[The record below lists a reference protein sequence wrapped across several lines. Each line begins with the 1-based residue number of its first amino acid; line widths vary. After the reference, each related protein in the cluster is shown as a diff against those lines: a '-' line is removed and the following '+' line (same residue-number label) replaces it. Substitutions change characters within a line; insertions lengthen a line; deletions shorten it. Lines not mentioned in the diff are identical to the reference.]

1 MGSEES
7 NPSTSAEV
15 DQFEDIDWGGQR
27 QLGLLTLIRLPVM
40 FLLFLAM
47 TVPVIYDLYG
57 PDTGSISLLRWEF
70 ANNEWMYL
78 MSLLF
83 LGLYLFGA
91 MIRSPGAIRIYWQR
105 FASSWIALVFGA
117 IAFVLFALAT
127 LGPMFVSF
135 PVVDIGHRFQPPP
148 GFTIESYKINSCIG
162 PVEDL
167 QCHGTW
173 ERPLGTQTAGR
184 DILPYSLYGLQT
196 SFYIG
201 FTATIIAVTIGTTLG
216 TIAGYVGGW
225 IESVIMGMVDFMHA
239 IPAFFVY
246 ALLAAIMMGA
256 EGDLVVMTLVFG
268 LLSWGGI
275 ARLVRSEVIQRREE
289 LYVVSAEAS
298 GASTGYI
305 LQRHILPNTT
315 NTVLPAATMLIP
327 TFMIFE
333 AALSFLRLGDPTP
346 DVVSLGGDIMRAFD
360 AAGVS
365 IFDVWWA
372 WLVPAMLLILML
384 LSVTITGD
392 AIRDATDPRL

>member
-1 MGSEES
+1 MVSDETTQS
-7 NPSTSAEV
+7 SSKDL
-15 DQFEDIDWGGQR
+15 DQFEDVDWSGQR
-27 QLGLLTLIRLPVM
+27 KLGLVGLIRLPLM

-47 TVPVIYDLYG
+47 TVPVIYDLLG
-57 PDTGSISLLRWEF
+57 PDTGSVELLRWEF

-78 MSLLF
+78 MSLVF
-83 LGLYLFGA
+83 LGLYLLGGA
-91 MIRSPGAIRIYWQR
+91 IRSPGAFRIYWHR
-105 FASSWIALVFGA
+105 FASSWVSLFFGFIAA
-117 IAFVLFALAT
+117 VLFILAT
-127 LGPMFVSF
+127 LGPVFVSF
-135 PVVDIGHRFQPPP
+135 PPVDIGHRFQPPP

-167 QCHGTW
+167 QCHGSW

-184 DILPYSLYGLQT
+184 DLLPYSLFGLQT

-216 TIAGYVGGW
+216 TVAGYLGGVV
-225 IESVIMGMVDFMHA
+225 ESVIMRVVDFMHA

-275 ARLVRSEVIQRREE
+275 ARLVRSEVLQKREE
-289 LYVVSAEAS
+289 LFVKSAEAS

-360 AAGVS
+360 AQGLS
-365 IFDVWWA
+365 IFDVWWS
-372 WLVPAMLLILML
+372 WLIPAALLILVL

-392 AIRDATDPRL
+392 AARDATDPRL